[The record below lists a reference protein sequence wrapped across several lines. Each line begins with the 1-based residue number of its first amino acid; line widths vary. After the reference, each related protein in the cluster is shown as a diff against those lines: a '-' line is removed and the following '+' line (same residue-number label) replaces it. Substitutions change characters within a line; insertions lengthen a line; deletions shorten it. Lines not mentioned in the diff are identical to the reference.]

1 MTQATRL
8 VLLGAPGAGKGTQAV
23 RLADAAGIAHI
34 ATGDMFRGAVREGTP
49 LGREVRR
56 YLDAGRL
63 VPDEVTISLVRERLS
78 RPDCARG
85 FVLDGFPRT
94 VPQARALDRLLD
106 EAGTPLGCVIDLE
119 VAEESLVRR
128 LSGRRVCPA
137 CGASY
142 NVYLAPPRTEGRC
155 DRCGAELV
163 QRGDDREE
171 TVRRRLEVYREQTAP
186 LIDFYRRQGKLR
198 SLDGDRPLEEVAAA
212 IRDTLAAACG
222 PGA

>member
-1 MTQATRL
+1 MRAATRL

-23 RLADAAGIAHI
+23 RLADAEGIAHV

-49 LGREVRR
+49 LGREVQR

-63 VPDEVTISLVRERLS
+63 VPDEVTIALVRERLS

-94 VPQARALDRLLD
+94 VPQAEALDRLLG
-106 EAGTPLGCVIDLE
+106 EMGAPLGCVINLE

-142 NVYLAPPRTEGRC
+142 NVYSAPPRSEGRC
-155 DRCGAELV
+155 DRCGGELT

-171 TVRRRLEVYREQTAP
+171 TVRRRLEVYRQQTAP
-186 LIDFYRRQGKLR
+186 LIDFYRHQGKLR

-212 IRDTLAAACG
+212 IRETLAAACG